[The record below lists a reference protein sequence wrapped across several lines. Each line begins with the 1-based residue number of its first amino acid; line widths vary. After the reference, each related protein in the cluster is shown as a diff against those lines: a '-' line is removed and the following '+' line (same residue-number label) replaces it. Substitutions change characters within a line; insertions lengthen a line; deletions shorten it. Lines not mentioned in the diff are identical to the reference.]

1 MTTAREA
8 FEAKKLA
15 QKYGVVGKVAGRYRE
30 AGYKVDVVTTDEEA
44 GYNFTAYKKG
54 EKLAVKVF
62 HKSGQVPVEVV
73 EKLASEAK
81 EQEYKP
87 ILVLYGAGPKLSESV
102 LSRAG
107 ELGVSIRRVRA

>member
-30 AGYKVDVVTTDEEA
+30 AGYRVDVVTVDEA
-44 GYNFTAYKKG
+44 APYNFTAVKKG
-54 EKLAVKVF
+54 DKLAVKVYY
-62 HKSGQVPVEVV
+62 KSGPVPVDIV
-73 EKLASEAK
+73 EGLAGKAK
-81 EQEYKP
+81 EEGYKP
-87 ILVLYGAGPKLSESV
+87 ILVLYGAGPKLSDQV
-102 LSRAG
+102 RARAG